1 MSAENIPLKSDV
13 LIVNGEKDISNMI
26 ASMLQARGYAVHISC
41 NLDSAFAEMAHYM
54 PRFILLDIQMV
65 GYLGNSLAFLDK
77 MKEIYPDILVL
88 MISDQE
94 NIDMSISSIKA
105 WSF

>member
-1 MSAENIPLKSDV
+1 M
-13 LIVNGEKDISNMI
+13 
-26 ASMLQARGYAVHISC
+26 
-41 NLDSAFAEMAHYM
+41 DSSFAEMAHYM

-94 NIDMSISSIKA
+94 NIDNVYFIYKA